1 MEIKTMTEEKLP
13 LTNDGQLQLFFI
25 GVGSAFAEEH
35 FQTNLLII
43 KGDQHILVDFGATG
57 QRALL
62 ETAGLKPVDI
72 EYVLPTHSHADHI
85 GGLECL
91 ALMNRY
97 VGQRF
102 MGKSKLKMIATPEYQ
117 RILWDYS
124 LRGGL
129 EWNEAE
135 ISSRYLR
142 KGITSGNRMMYVVS
156 DETTGQKLG
165 LTDFFEL
172 ITPDW
177 KTNQPSEIWTADVG
191 GIKLQLFRTKHI
203 PEGDGGWADSFV
215 SYGLFIDGKVFY
227 SADTRFDP
235 ALIGQYAP
243 DAEVMFQDV
252 QFFPGAVHAPLEDLK
267 GLPQKVKDKM
277 YLVHYAD
284 NWRDQDIADFAGWT
298 QQGVI
303 YEF

>member
-1 MEIKTMTEEKLP
+1 MKTLALNPLTGGKLS

-25 GVGSAFAEEH
+25 GVGSAFAETH

-43 KGDQHILVDFGATG
+43 KGDQHLLVDFGATG

-62 ETAGLKPVDI
+62 ETAGLKPTDI

-85 GGLECL
+85 GGFECL

-97 VGQRF
+97 VGRRF
-102 MGKSKLKMIATPEYQ
+102 MNKPKLKMVVTPEYQ

-129 EWNEAE
+129 EWNEADE
-135 ISSRYLR
+135 ADED
-142 KGITSGNRMMYVVS
+142 SG
-156 DETTGQKLG
+156 EKLT
-165 LTDFFEL
+165 LADFFEV

-177 KTNQPSEIWTADVG
+177 KTHQPREIWAVDVG
-191 GIKLQLFRTKHI
+191 GIKLQMFRTKHI
-203 PEGDGGWADSFV
+203 PEGEGGWADSFV
-215 SYGLFIDGKVFY
+215 SYGLLIDGKVFY

-235 ALIGQYAP
+235 DLINLYA
-243 DAEVMFQDV
+243 DQAEVMFQDV

-267 GLPQKVKDKM
+267 TLPDAVKAKM
-277 YLVHYAD
+277 MLVHYAD
-284 NWRDQDIADFAGWT
+284 SFQEQDITGFAGWT